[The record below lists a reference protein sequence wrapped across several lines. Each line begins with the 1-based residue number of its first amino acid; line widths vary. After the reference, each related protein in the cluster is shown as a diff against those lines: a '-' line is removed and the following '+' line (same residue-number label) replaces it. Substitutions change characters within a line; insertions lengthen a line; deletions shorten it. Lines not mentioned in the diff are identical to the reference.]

1 MAHDHIALFVSA
13 ADIWEKHKV
22 APLWSLFSSFYAFQV
37 HLYSRP
43 VHDRELT
50 VTYSQESQLATW
62 LGQTSLS

>member
-1 MAHDHIALFVSA
+1 MACDHIALFVSA
-13 ADIWEKHKV
+13 ANIWERHKV
-22 APLWSLFSSFYAFQV
+22 APLRSLFSSLYAFQA
-37 HLYSRP
+37 HSYFRP